1 LPWLLEGN
9 PFAFCLPT
17 GMQGFASIYSS
28 GEMLMIMVHTAVI
41 HAYTDAQMQIYAVK
55 LLFTVSVSMQV
66 FSTQQWATMIVHS
79 YPFFPSLETFLDS
92 IGARHNEPSLQQI
105 LTTAPAFPMT
115 QEMIALDEYVRFV
128 CDGYQHDSVPV
139 PRAATGTL
147 SCFSQPASAG
157 SSSIAKPSA
166 SLRDMMLY

>member
-1 LPWLLEGN
+1 
-9 PFAFCLPT
+9 
-17 GMQGFASIYSS
+17 MQGVASICSS
-28 GEMLMIMVHTAVI
+28 GGVLMIMAYTAVI
-41 HAYTDAQMQIYAVK
+41 HAYTEARLHIYAVK
-55 LLFTVSVSMQV
+55 LFTVYVLTQV

-105 LTTAPAFPMT
+105 LTTAPASPMT

-128 CDGYQHDSVPV
+128 CDGYRHDSVPV

-157 SSSIAKPSA
+157 SSSLAKPSA

>member
-1 LPWLLEGN
+1 
-9 PFAFCLPT
+9 
-17 GMQGFASIYSS
+17 MHGFASICSS

-41 HAYTDAQMQIYAVK
+41 HAYTDAQLHIHAVK
-55 LLFTVSVSMQV
+55 LLFTVYMLMQV

-92 IGARHNEPSLQQI
+92 IGDRHNEPSLQQI

-115 QEMIALDEYVRFV
+115 QEMVALDEYVRFV
-128 CDGYQHDSVPV
+128 CDAYRHDSVPV

-157 SSSIAKPSA
+157 SSSPAKPSA